1 MTGYYA
7 TWLADALRAADLN
20 VIETPGW
27 KSNGRRGGE
36 PLLGAPRF
44 VIAHHTAG
52 PKSGDHPSLGVVMHG
67 RPGLGGPLSNLFLDR
82 DGDWQVIAAGKCN
95 HAGQTLDP
103 SYQNGWTLGIEA
115 EAAGVPFAPNDWPAV
130 QMSSYVT
137 GVAALLDHLGYDATK
152 CLAHKE
158 IASPKGRKSD
168 PNFDMTVF
176 RVKVAR
182 QLSIWNEAASR
193 DKPRPAPTAF
203 SLGRILKNEP
213 FPKRK
218 MRGKDVERVAIA
230 LVKAGHGLPKSRS
243 TRTAS
248 GYDGIFGAEMEAATK
263 AFQRKRKLLA
273 DGRVGR
279 DTTRALNGKW
289 TG

>member
-7 TWLADALRAADLN
+7 TWLADALRWADLK

-36 PLLGAPRF
+36 PLLGVPRYA
-44 VIAHHTAG
+44 IAHHTAG
-52 PKSGDHPSLGVVMHG
+52 PKTGDHPSLGVVMNG

-82 DGDWQVIAAGKCN
+82 DGDWTVIAAGKCN
-95 HAGQTLDP
+95 HAGQVRHSDF
-103 SYQNGWTLGIEA
+103 QNGWTIGVEA
-115 EAAGVPFAPNDWPAV
+115 EAAGVLNAPNDWPDV
-130 QMSSYVT
+130 QMRSYIT
-137 GVAALLDHLGYDATK
+137 GMAALMWHLKYGAEK
-152 CLAHKE
+152 VLAHKE
-158 IASPKGRKSD
+158 ICEPKGRKSD

-182 QLSIWNEAASR
+182 QLAIWSEAASR
-193 DKPRPAPTAF
+193 DKPRPKPADFTL
-203 SLGRILKNEP
+203 SRILKNNR
-213 FPKRK
+213 FPARK
-218 MRGKDVERVAIA
+218 MRGKDVERVAVA
-230 LVKAGHGLPKSRS
+230 LVKNGEGLPRSRS

-248 GYDGIFGAEMEAATK
+248 GYDGIFGDEMERAVRS
-263 AFQRKRKLLA
+263 FQRRKKLLA

-279 DTTRALNGKW
+279 DTARALNGKW